1 MIAALRTISA
11 GATLAFLAL
20 PLVVVAVSSFSS
32 AGYMQFPPSAFSLR
46 WYAAFLSDA
55 HWIGPLIASA
65 LLATLSAA
73 VVCLFALAAAL
84 ARCRLPLP
92 AGAFFD
98 LLMLSPLFVPHA
110 AAALGLWIILVSLGW
125 LGTWSGLA
133 LTHAIVC
140 FPFAY
145 RPIYSAVSG
154 LDIAMEEAALSLGAA
169 PGKVLFSVT
178 LPLLRPGLAAA
189 FLFSFI
195 ISFDEV
201 SVTMFLVGP
210 DVTTL
215 PVKVFTEIQE
225 NGSPVVAAISSFLM
239 ATTAIAVLILDRY
252 VGVGF
257 FVSHSPP
264 PRRLDSA

>member
-1 MIAALRTISA
+1 MIASLRTLST

-20 PLVVVAVSSFSS
+20 PLLVVAVSSFSN
-32 AGYMQFPPSAFSLR
+32 AGYLQFPPSSFSLR
-46 WYAAFLSDA
+46 WYAAFLYDS
-55 HWIGPLIASA
+55 HWIYPLIASVVLA
-65 LLATLSAA
+65 LLSATA
-73 VVCLFALAAAL
+73 VCLCALAAAFV
-84 ARCRLPLP
+84 RCRLPIP
-92 AGAFFD
+92 VASVFD

-110 AAALGLWIILVSLGW
+110 AAALGLWVVLVSIGW

-133 LTHAIVC
+133 LTHAIIC

-154 LDIAMEEAALSLGAA
+154 LDLAMEEAALSLGAT
-169 PGKVLFSVT
+169 PRTVLLSVT
-178 LPLLRPGLAAA
+178 FPLLRPGLAAA

-201 SVTMFLVGP
+201 SVSMFLVGP

-225 NGSPVVAAISSFLM
+225 NGSPVVAAISTFLM
-239 ATTAIAVLILDRY
+239 AATAIVVLVLDRF
-252 VGVGF
+252 VGVGV
-257 FVSHSPP
+257 FVSQSPR
-264 PRRLDSA
+264 PRRTEPG